1 MKKIVLLLFS
11 IFSFAQQ
18 TDKVDFI
25 KCNATVFPDFETR
38 TVNGIVSYDFKLLA
52 SIDTIR
58 IDAKGMQF
66 SEVTING
73 KKVNFKNNNK
83 ELLLFEGF
91 KKRKNQLQFNYQAT
105 PKQTMYFT
113 GIGEGQQIWTQGQG
127 RYTSHWLPSFDDVN
141 EKVVFNM
148 TLLLTEQ
155 LYSTSKFVAISNGV
169 LTEKER
175 TLSWSKGEEYWM
187 YKFKMNKPMSSYLVM
202 LAIGKF
208 EHQTETSQ
216 SGIPLENY
224 YKPVDAD
231 KYQYTYKDSKMIFD
245 FLERE
250 IGVKYP
256 WNIYRQIP
264 VEDFLY
270 AGMEN
275 TSSTIFAQDFVVDE
289 SGFNDRNYINVNA
302 HELAHQWFGDIVT
315 AASGKH
321 HWLQEGFATYYALLA
336 ERKIFGD
343 DYFYNAMYRNSLLLR
358 KEAKTDT
365 IPILS
370 DKASSYS
377 YYQKGA
383 WALFYLHETIGDKL
397 FHKVIKN
404 YLKKYKFKN
413 VTTSDFLNEVAK
425 VTDFDV
431 VKFQKEWLEDYHFQ
445 TEQATTLLKKSEFI
459 RKLFD
464 IQAQKNKPYKDKE
477 SYFTEVLK
485 SNDFYALKKEII
497 YQIVNVPFEEKAT
510 LIRLAMQSNEIEVR
524 QSVAETIEEI
534 PLSFQKEYESLL
546 FDKSYDTQQIAFS
559 NLYKVFLDNRDK
571 YLDIAKNW
579 VGKNDKEL
587 RILFLTAYIN
597 SHINEENNSKTT
609 DYLNE
614 LLDYTTPKY
623 ESSIRQNAIEYV
635 LEINPKNKIVL
646 KNLIN
651 ATTHHKW
658 QFAKFARE
666 KIRKLILQEFY
677 LNYFDEILPEL
688 NNNEQFQLKRL
699 LDKKN

>member
-1 MKKIVLLLFS
+1 MKKIVVL
-11 IFSFAQQ
+11 IFFPILCFAQQ
-18 TDKVDFI
+18 TNKVDFI

-38 TVNGIVSYDFKLLA
+38 TVNGIVLYDFKVIS

-58 IDAKGMQF
+58 IDAKNMQF
-66 SEVTING
+66 SEVILNG
-73 KKVNFKNNNK
+73 KTVDFKNNSK
-83 ELLLFEGF
+83 ELLLFDGYR
-91 KKRKNQLQFNYQAT
+91 KGKNQLQFRYKAT

-113 GIGEGQQIWTQGQG
+113 GIGEGQQIWTQGQD

-141 EKVVFNM
+141 EKVIFNISVNYDSRF
-148 TLLLTEQ
+148 T
-155 LYSTSKFVAISNGV
+155 VISNG
-169 LTEKER
+169 ER
-175 TLSWSKGEEYWM
+175 VGVDTKYNGIYNSNNKTWNFEMK
-187 YKFKMNKPMSSYLVM
+187 KPMASYLVM
-202 LAIGKF
+202 VAIGKF
-208 EHQTETSQ
+208 EHQTETST

-224 YKPVDAD
+224 YKPIDAA
-231 KYQYTYKDSKMIFD
+231 KYQYTYRDSKTIFD
-245 FLERE
+245 FIEKE

-256 WNIYRQIP
+256 WKIYRQVP

-302 HELAHQWFGDIVT
+302 HELAHQWFGDVVT
-315 AASGKH
+315 AKSGKH

-336 ERKIFGD
+336 ERKIFGE

-370 DKASSYS
+370 EKASSYS

-397 FHKVIKN
+397 FRKIIKN
-404 YLKKYKFKN
+404 YLKRYKFKN
-413 VTTSDFLNEVAK
+413 VVTSDFLNEVVK

-431 VKFQKEWLEDYHFQ
+431 VKFQKEWLEEYHFQ
-445 TEQATTLLKKSEFI
+445 TEQANDLLKKSEFI
-459 RKLFD
+459 RTLFD
-464 IQAQKNKPYKDKE
+464 IQAQKNKSYQDKE
-477 SYFTEVLK
+477 SYFTEIMK
-485 SNDFYALKKEII
+485 SNGFYALKKEII
-497 YQIVNVPFEEKAT
+497 YQVATIPFEEKAN
-510 LIRLAMQSNEIEVR
+510 LIRLAMLSNSVEIR
-524 QSVAETIEEI
+524 QAVAETVETI

-559 NLYKVFLDNRDK
+559 NLYKTFPDDRDK

-587 RILFLTAYIN
+587 RILFLTYYQMDKNI
-597 SHINEENNSKTT
+597 SSSLKV
-609 DYLNE
+609 DYYNE
-614 LLDYTTPKY
+614 LVSYSFPKY
-623 ESSIRQNAIEYV
+623 ESSIRQNAFENL
-635 LEINPKNKIVL
+635 LEINPQDKIVL
-646 KNLIN
+646 KNLVN

-658 QFAKFARE
+658 QFTKFARE
-666 KIRKLILQEFY
+666 KIRELIKQEFY
-677 LNYFDEILPEL
+677 LNYFQGILSDL
-688 NNNEQFQLKRL
+688 NSSEQIQLKRL
-699 LDKKN
+699 LVQ